1 MSNASMNLHQNAL
14 DSIRLG
20 VEDYQAG
27 VDERLISSVR
37 NLHSGI
43 LLLFK
48 EKLRR
53 LSPNGSNDVLIRH
66 IIVPQLRP
74 DGSLFFIGRGNTVDV
89 PQIRLRFES
98 LGIAMPW
105 DRVLR
110 VSKLRNDIEHHFTTL
125 NRNAIRGAISDTF
138 LIIRNFL
145 WSELGEDPME
155 ALGSATWDALLKVS
169 EVFEQERTDC
179 ISQVAAVDWGSL
191 TLAEG
196 VASLTCSQCGS
207 PLLSPAVSTGTYQ
220 DIVLNCRSCGESET
234 QEAFAERAV
243 SSHLSEDNDLAYR
256 DGVSGLYVTCPY
268 CIKETYVVAERQ
280 CVACKQQCSHTCERC
295 DSSIPAEEL
304 SDEPYCSWCQQ
315 MISKD

>member
-1 MSNASMNLHQNAL
+1 MNLRQNAI

-20 VEDYQAG
+20 VEDYEAG

-53 LSPNGSNDVLIRH
+53 LSPEESNDVLIRQ
-66 IIVPQLRP
+66 IIVPHLKP
-74 DGSLFFIGRGNTVDV
+74 DGSLSFVGKGKTVGV
-89 PQIRLRFES
+89 PEIRLRFES
-98 LGIAMPW
+98 LGIATQW
-105 DRVLR
+105 DRFLR
-110 VSKLRNDIEHHFTTL
+110 VSKLRNDIEHHFTSL
-125 NRNAIRGAISDTF
+125 NRNSIRGAISDTF
-138 LIIRNFL
+138 LIVRNFL
-145 WSELGEDPME
+145 WSELDEDPME

-169 EVFEQERTDC
+169 EVFEQERADC
-179 ISQVAAVDWGSL
+179 LSQVDAVQWGSP

-207 PLLSPAVSTGTYQ
+207 PLLSPSVSTGPYQ
-220 DIVLNCRSCGESET
+220 DIVLNCRSCGELET

-268 CIKETYVVAERQ
+268 CIKETYVVAEQQ
-280 CVACKQQCSHTCERC
+280 CVSCKQQCSHTCERC
-295 DSSIPAEEL
+295 DSAIPSEEL

-315 MISKD
+315 MMSKD